1 MEKFFQYPLISII
14 TVNLN
19 GKDYLGTCLDSIK
32 NLNYPKDK
40 LEVIVID
47 NSSTDGSIQ
56 FLAGSYP
63 EIKVIRND
71 FNRGFAVAN
80 NQGARAANGEYIA
93 FLNNDTKVD
102 TNWLVE
108 LLEPVYKDKE
118 TVCSGSKVLSMDGK
132 TLDFVGGMVN
142 FEGKGFQ
149 IDYGLDRQKDIY
161 NESTYLPFVNGGAML
176 INKQVFLDAGGFDED
191 FFAYYEDVD
200 LGWRLWV
207 LGYKVVFAPKSIVYH
222 VHHGTS
228 KIFSEDKLRFLKE
241 RNALYSVFKNYDDEN
256 LAKVFSGTLA
266 SIYNRIFVDVKFD
279 YKKYYDFTLRE
290 PAGQSGGETASQQ
303 GIKEISHSVSTSQPG
318 ATTSSPG
325 ISIDKEPLSSLMAVK
340 SFFDELPKL
349 KEKRAKIQAARKRDD
364 KAVFTYFK
372 GQFLSVSPD
381 LQYQKNQIDILKS
394 LGIYEIFEKQ
404 IKRTVLVISSEIVS
418 KDMAGPAI
426 RVWNFAKILS
436 EYMNVILA
444 IPNENNLAEQ
454 VFRIVQ
460 YRDESSL
467 KSIISQSDIIL
478 CGGMTFSKF
487 KCIRNSDKYIIMD
500 IYDPY
505 NLATLVE
512 YKDETME
519 RQLDIYKSVH
529 FIANEMLYYGD
540 FYVCAS
546 ERQRDFWMG
555 MLAALNR
562 VNPYSYNQ
570 DPGMRKL
577 IDVVPF
583 GLPSNKPVHTRQV
596 LKGVIKGIEKNDFV
610 IIWGGG
616 IYNWFDPLTLVK
628 AMAKIKGVR
637 EDIKLYFLG
646 VKHPN
651 PQVKELSLVTE
662 TVELASKLDV
672 LDKNVFF
679 NFGWIEY
686 DQRQNYLLESDA
698 GIITHPDH
706 IETRFAFRT
715 RILDYFWAG
724 LPVISTRGDSLSDLV
739 EKESLG
745 ITVMAGDVDGLADS
759 IILMADNKP
768 FMLSCRDKI
777 AAISQDY
784 TWEKVCRP
792 VIDFCKDP
800 VSSAVRK
807 KLRPD
812 QIHSGADVLDFSQD
826 SKNANGPDQGSK
838 KSKWHIIKRLFY
850 HLFRSGPK
858 KTLQFSS
865 NYVKENR

>member
-1 MEKFFQYPLISII
+1 MEKIFQYPLVSII

-19 GKDYLGTCLDSIK
+19 GKDYLSTCLDSIK
-32 NLNYPKDK
+32 NLDYPKDK
-40 LEVIVID
+40 LEVIVVD
-47 NSSTDGSIQ
+47 NGSTDGSAQ

-63 EIKVIRND
+63 EIKVIKND
-71 FNRGFAVAN
+71 FNKGFAVAN
-80 NQGARAANGEYIA
+80 NQGAGAANGEYIA

-102 TNWLVE
+102 ASWLIE
-108 LLEPVYKDKE
+108 LLKPVYKDKE
-118 TVCSGSKVLSMDGK
+118 TVCAGSKVLSMDGK

-161 NESTYLPFVNGGAML
+161 DENTYLPFVNGGAML
-176 INKQVFLDAGGFDED
+176 VSRQVFLDSGGFDED

-200 LGWRLWV
+200 FGWRLWV
-207 LGYKVVFAPKSIVYH
+207 LGYRVIFAPKSIVYH

-290 PAGQSGGETASQQ
+290 GQSGQTGGDTESASTIQNDA
-303 GIKEISHSVSTSQPG
+303 
-318 ATTSSPG
+318 ATGLSG

-349 KEKRAKIQAARKRDD
+349 KDKRAKIQAGRKRDD

-381 LQYQKNQIDILKS
+381 LQYQRNQIDILKS

-404 IKRTVLVISSEIVS
+404 IKRTILIISSEVVS

-436 EYMNVILA
+436 EHMNVILA
-444 IPNENNLAEQ
+444 IPNENNMVEQ
-454 VFRIVQ
+454 VFKIVQ
-460 YRDESSL
+460 YRDETSL
-467 KSIISQSDIIL
+467 KNIISQSDIVL
-478 CGGMTFSKF
+478 CGGMMFSKF
-487 KCIRNSDKYIIMD
+487 KCIRNSDKYIVMD

-540 FYVCAS
+540 FYICAS

-570 DPGMRKL
+570 DPEMRKL

-596 LKGVIKGIEKNDFV
+596 LKGVVEGIEKDDFV

-616 IYNWFDPLTLVK
+616 IYNWFDPLTLIK
-628 AMAKIKGVR
+628 AMAKIKSSR
-637 EDIKLYFLG
+637 KDIKLYFLG

-662 TVELASKLDV
+662 TVDLAAKLDV
-672 LDKNVFF
+672 LNKNVFF

-686 DQRQNYLLESDA
+686 EQRQNYLLESDA
-698 GIITHPDH
+698 GIITHPNH

-724 LPVISTRGDSLSDLV
+724 LPVISTRGDSLSELV
-739 EKESLG
+739 EKEELG
-745 ITVMAGDVDGLADS
+745 VTVMAGDVDGLANA
-759 IILMADNKP
+759 IISLADNKP
-768 FMLSCRDKI
+768 FILSCKAKV

-792 VIDFCKDP
+792 IIEFCKDP

-812 QIHSGADVLDFSQD
+812 QIHSGTDVLDFSQS
-826 SKNANGPDQGSK
+826 SKNADSLDQGIK
-838 KSKWHIIKRLFY
+838 KSKYYIFKRFFY
-850 HLFRSGPK
+850 HLFKSGPK

-865 NYVKENR
+865 NYVRENK

>member
-1 MEKFFQYPLISII
+1 MEKIFQYPLISII

-19 GKDYLGTCLDSIK
+19 GKDYLNTCLDSIK
-32 NLNYPKDK
+32 NLDYPKDK
-40 LEVIVID
+40 LEVMVVD
-47 NSSTDGSIQ
+47 NGSTDGSVQ

-63 EIKVIRND
+63 EIKVIKND

-80 NQGARAANGEYIA
+80 NQGARAANGEYVA

-102 TNWLVE
+102 ANWLIE
-108 LLEPVYKDKE
+108 LLKPVYKDKE
-118 TVCSGSKVLSMDGK
+118 TVCAGSKVLSMDGK

-161 NESTYLPFVNGGAML
+161 DENTYLPFVNGGAML
-176 INKQVFLDAGGFDED
+176 VNRQVFLDAGGFDED

-200 LGWRLWV
+200 FGWRLWV
-207 LGYKVVFAPKSIVYH
+207 LGYRVVFAPKSIVYH

-279 YKKYYDFTLRE
+279 YKKYYDFTLN
-290 PAGQSGGETASQQ
+290 GQVA
-303 GIKEISHSVSTSQPG
+303 
-318 ATTSSPG
+318 ATGLPS

-349 KEKRAKIQAARKRDD
+349 KEKRAKIQAGRKRDD

-372 GQFLSVSPD
+372 GQFLSVSTD
-381 LQYQKNQIDILKS
+381 LQYQRNQIDILKS

-404 IKRTVLVISSEIVS
+404 IKRTLLIISSEIVS

-436 EYMNVILA
+436 EHMNVILA
-444 IPNENNLAEQ
+444 IPNENNMAEQ
-454 VFRIVQ
+454 VFKIVQ

-467 KSIISQSDIIL
+467 KNIIGQSDIVL

-540 FYVCAS
+540 FYICAS

-570 DPGMRKL
+570 DPQMRKL

-596 LKGVIKGIEKNDFV
+596 LKGVIKGIEKDDFV

-616 IYNWFDPLTLVK
+616 IYNWFDPLTLIR
-628 AMAKIKGVR
+628 AMAKIKDIR
-637 EDIKLYFLG
+637 KDIKLYFLG

-662 TVELASKLDV
+662 TVELAVKLDV

-698 GIITHPDH
+698 GIITHPNH

-724 LPVISTRGDSLSDLV
+724 LPVISTRGDSLSELV

-745 ITVMAGDVDGLADS
+745 VTVMAGDVDGLADA
-759 IILMADNKP
+759 IISLADNKP
-768 FMLSCRDKI
+768 FILDCRDKV

-792 VIDFCKDP
+792 IIEFCKDP
-800 VSSAVRK
+800 VSSAVRE

-812 QIHSGADVLDFSQD
+812 QIHSGTNVLDFSQG
-826 SKNANGPDQGSK
+826 SKNADGLGESSK
-838 KSKWHIIKRLFY
+838 KSKCHIFKRFFY

-865 NYVKENR
+865 NYVRENK